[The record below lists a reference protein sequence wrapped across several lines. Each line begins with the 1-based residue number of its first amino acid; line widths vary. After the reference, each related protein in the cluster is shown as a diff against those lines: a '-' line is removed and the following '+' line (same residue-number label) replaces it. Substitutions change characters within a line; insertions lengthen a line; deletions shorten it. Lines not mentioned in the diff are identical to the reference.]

1 MRHQQPRQIGG
12 QGFGGELGEVV
23 SGRVVGR
30 ESQTEIT
37 IFKSLGLAVEDVVA
51 AGLAVSRAR
60 PAGLGTSL
68 SLS

>member
-1 MRHQQPRQIGG
+1 MR
-12 QGFGGELGEVV
+12 QGLFGPDHVAGELGEVV
-23 SGRVVGR
+23 PARIAGRQSA
-30 ESQTEIT
+30 EQIT

-60 PAGLGTSL
+60 PAGLGTPL